1 MMLFLAVGI
10 FMYFFAPQYV
20 VYVAMTWATIY
31 LFTATYAILQ
41 AMVIRDE

>member
-20 VYVAMTWATIY
+20 VYVAMTWASIY
-31 LFTATYAILQ
+31 LFTITYAALGGKL
-41 AMVIRDE
+41 D